1 LHSSGLIKFSVS
13 GTFHMAKQSI
23 YSFASKVKV
32 LKGVIVMSNT
42 AGGKNSNALITRI
55 VFTGVMAAIIC
66 VITTFR
72 IPLGQSKVHFA
83 NSMCLLSGL
92 LLGPVWGGTAAGLG
106 SAIYDVLL
114 GGYSFFDALITFVS
128 KFAMAWVTGIL
139 YQKWVLKKEE
149 KSWKENLLPL
159 IISCVLGALTYVAL
173 YMLKTWLFKLYV
185 EPVPVDTIPGI
196 MVAKL
201 GPSLINAIF
210 AIVTAPIFFHAVRPA
225 LKAGGIL
232 KQLET
237 IK

>member
-1 LHSSGLIKFSVS
+1 
-13 GTFHMAKQSI
+13 
-23 YSFASKVKV
+23 
-32 LKGVIVMSNT
+32 MSNT

-55 VFTGVMAAIIC
+55 VFAGVMAAIIC

-159 IISCVLGALTYVAL
+159 IISCVLGALTYVVL

-201 GPSLINAIF
+201 IPSLINAAF
-210 AIVTAPIFFHAVRPA
+210 AVVTAPIFFHAVRPA

>member
-1 LHSSGLIKFSVS
+1 
-13 GTFHMAKQSI
+13 
-23 YSFASKVKV
+23 
-32 LKGVIVMSNT
+32 MSNT
-42 AGGKNSNALITRI
+42 TGRRNSNALITRI

-139 YQKWVLKKEE
+139 YRTWVLKKEE

-159 IISCVLGALTYVAL
+159 VVSCVLGALTYVAL

-201 GPSLINAIF
+201 IPSLINAAF
-210 AIVTAPIFFHAVRPA
+210 AVVTAPIFYHAVRPA

-232 KQLET
+232 KQLEEA
-237 IK
+237 K

>member
-1 LHSSGLIKFSVS
+1 
-13 GTFHMAKQSI
+13 
-23 YSFASKVKV
+23 
-32 LKGVIVMSNT
+32 
-42 AGGKNSNALITRI
+42 
-55 VFTGVMAAIIC
+55 
-66 VITTFR
+66 
-72 IPLGQSKVHFA
+72 LGQSKVHFA

-139 YQKWVLKKEE
+139 FRTWVLKKEE
-149 KSWKENLLPL
+149 KSWKETLLPL
-159 IISCVLGALTYVAL
+159 IIACVLGALTYVAL

-185 EPVPVDTIPGI
+185 EPVPAETIPGI

-201 GPSLINAIF
+201 VPSLINAAF
-210 AIVTAPIFFHAVRPA
+210 AVVTAPIFYHAVRPA

-232 KQLET
+232 KKIEG
-237 IK
+237 

>member
-1 LHSSGLIKFSVS
+1 
-13 GTFHMAKQSI
+13 
-23 YSFASKVKV
+23 
-32 LKGVIVMSNT
+32 MSNT
-42 AGGKNSNALITRI
+42 AGRRNSNVLITRI

-83 NSMCLLSGL
+83 NSLCLLAGL

-114 GGYSFFDALITFVS
+114 GGYTYEAVITFVS

-173 YMLKTWLFKLYV
+173 YMLKTWIFKMYV
-185 EPVPVDTIPGI
+185 EPVPADTIPGI

-201 GPSLINAIF
+201 GPSLINAVF

>member
-1 LHSSGLIKFSVS
+1 
-13 GTFHMAKQSI
+13 
-23 YSFASKVKV
+23 
-32 LKGVIVMSNT
+32 MSNT
-42 AGGKNSNALITRI
+42 AGRRNSNVLITRI

-83 NSMCLLSGL
+83 NSLCLLAGL

-114 GGYSFFDALITFVS
+114 GGYTYEAVITFVS
-128 KFAMAWVTGIL
+128 KFAMAWVTGML
-139 YQKWVLKKEE
+139 YQKWVLRKEE

-173 YMLKTWLFKLYV
+173 YMLKTWIFKMYV
-185 EPVPVDTIPGI
+185 EPVPADTIPGI

-201 GPSLINAIF
+201 VPSLINAAF
-210 AIVTAPIFFHAVRPA
+210 AVVTAPIFFHAVRPA

-232 KQLET
+232 KQLEEV
-237 IK
+237 K

>member
-1 LHSSGLIKFSVS
+1 
-13 GTFHMAKQSI
+13 
-23 YSFASKVKV
+23 
-32 LKGVIVMSNT
+32 MSNT
-42 AGGKNSNALITRI
+42 TGRRNSNALITRI

-139 YQKWVLKKEE
+139 YRTWVLKKEE
-149 KSWKENLLPL
+149 KSWKNNLLPL
-159 IISCVLGALTYVAL
+159 VVSCVLGALTYVAL

-201 GPSLINAIF
+201 IPSLINAAF
-210 AIVTAPIFFHAVRPA
+210 AVVTAPIFYHAVRPA

-232 KQLET
+232 KQLEEA
-237 IK
+237 K

>member
-1 LHSSGLIKFSVS
+1 
-13 GTFHMAKQSI
+13 
-23 YSFASKVKV
+23 
-32 LKGVIVMSNT
+32 MSNA

-55 VFTGVMAAIIC
+55 VFAGVMAAIIC

-139 YQKWVLKKEE
+139 YQKWVLSREE

-159 IISCVLGALTYVAL
+159 IASCVLGALTYVAL

-201 GPSLINAIF
+201 IPSLINAAF
-210 AIVTAPIFFHAVRPA
+210 AVVTAPIFFHAVRPA
-225 LKAGGIL
+225 FKAGGIL
-232 KQLET
+232 KLLE
-237 IK
+237 KKA

>member
-1 LHSSGLIKFSVS
+1 MDFVYWIQKRGMK
-13 GTFHMAKQSI
+13 MDKA
-23 YSFASKVKV
+23 
-32 LKGVIVMSNT
+32 
-42 AGGKNSNALITRI
+42 AGRNSNRLITKI

-83 NSMCLLSGL
+83 NSMCLLGGL
-92 LLGPVWGGTAAGLG
+92 LLGPVWGGAAAGLG

-139 YQKWVLKKEE
+139 YRTWVLKKEE
-149 KSWKENLLPL
+149 KNWKENLLPL
-159 IISCVLGALTYVAL
+159 VAACVLGALTYVAL
-173 YMLKTWLFKLYV
+173 YMLKTWLFKMYV
-185 EPVPVDTIPGI
+185 EPVPADTIPTV

-201 GPSLINAIF
+201 VPSLINAAF
-210 AIVTAPIFFHAVRPA
+210 AVVTAPIFYHAVRPA

-232 KQLET
+232 KQLEG
-237 IK
+237 